1 MWTFLES
8 GGANSVQAAM
18 SLQLLK
24 RLGEA
29 ALKPRLVDGIWRK
42 APISAKNAARLRKE
56 SLLATG

>member
-1 MWTFLES
+1 MQPGTAS
-8 GGANSVQAAM
+8 SVQAAM

-29 ALKPRLVDGIWRK
+29 ALKPSLVDGIWRK
-42 APISAKNAARLRKE
+42 APISAKNVARLRKE